1 MNGFILVSEGSVHQ
15 DGGRDSRVSQIS
27 VPGGC
32 GRAVQIMSTEEGE
45 GE

>member
-1 MNGFILVSEGSVHQ
+1 MVSKGSVHQ

-32 GRAVQIMSTEEGE
+32 GRTVHIMSNKEGE